1 MFYVEY
7 YDIEK
12 KLWVYC
18 PESKGSQTHAK
29 TFALHY
35 SKLTGRFVR
44 VRECAGWR

>member
-1 MFYVEY
+1 MFFVEY

-12 KLWVYC
+12 LLWVYL
-18 PESKGSQTHAK
+18 PRSKGSKTHAK

-44 VRECAGWR
+44 VRQCAG